1 MMVSTAPPAC
11 ASDGKDHETGSTMSD
26 PQPDPS
32 DEELDAAQGATAGGT
47 PEVSTREI
55 IETHS
60 DIG

>member
-1 MMVSTAPPAC
+1 
-11 ASDGKDHETGSTMSD
+11 MSD